1 MSANHSF
8 VILEIAKNL
17 ISLRFFATLLI
28 RTRLY
33 GLFTNLPKLAAFI
46 NHLSVLLSDKK
57 TGVIYYNMKVHLD
70 CIPCFLRQALQ
81 AARFATNN
89 EQKHEDALRASLEA
103 IAESNWHATP
113 SEIGIRVHFTVMD
126 VLDIKDPYR
135 EKKIKSNAIVLD
147 MYEYLQK
154 EIGNNNDP
162 VDKAIRFAIAGNI
175 MDYGAKSEFNIHD
188 TLQRLKHE
196 KLKID
201 HSMEFRHDIKNV
213 DTIAYLTDN
222 AGEIVFDRLLM
233 ETIDKTY
240 GKKKWHVFVK
250 AKPIINDATLD
261 TAKQAGLGGNEN
273 IIIDVIDFGRD
284 YDDRTDPAFLEKLAT
299 YDVVISKG
307 QGNYEA
313 LSDVSRIN
321 FYFLLMA
328 KCPVVARDIGVDTG
342 DILLI
347 RQSHKD

>member
-1 MSANHSF
+1 MQRSQN
-8 VILEIAKNL
+8 K
-17 ISLRFFATLLI
+17 SLSNTKDV
-28 RTRLY
+28 
-33 GLFTNLPKLAAFI
+33 N
-46 NHLSVLLSDKK
+46 
-57 TGVIYYNMKVHLD
+57 NMKVHLD

-89 EQKHEDALRASLEA
+89 EQKHEEVLRACLEA
-103 IAESNWHATP
+103 VAGSNWHAAP
-113 SEIGIRVHFTVMD
+113 SQIGLSVHSTAMD
-126 VLDIKDPYR
+126 VLGIKDPYR
-135 EKKIKSNAIVLD
+135 EEKIRSNAIVLD
-147 MYEYLQK
+147 MYEDLQK
-154 EIGNNNDP
+154 EIENNGDP

-196 KLKID
+196 KLKIND
-201 HSMEFRHDIKNV
+201 SMELRHDIKNA

-250 AKPIINDATLD
+250 ARPIINDATLD
-261 TAKQAGLGGNEN
+261 TAKQAGLDGVEN
-273 IIIDVIDFGRD
+273 VIIDAIDFGRN
-284 YDDRTDPAFLEKLAT
+284 YDDRTDPGFLKKLAT
-299 YDVVISKG
+299 YGVAISKG

-313 LSDVSRIN
+313 LSDASGIN

-328 KCPVVARDIGVDTG
+328 KCPVIAKDIGVETG
-342 DILLI
+342 DILAI
-347 RQSHKD
+347 RQTGRNRAMSNKD